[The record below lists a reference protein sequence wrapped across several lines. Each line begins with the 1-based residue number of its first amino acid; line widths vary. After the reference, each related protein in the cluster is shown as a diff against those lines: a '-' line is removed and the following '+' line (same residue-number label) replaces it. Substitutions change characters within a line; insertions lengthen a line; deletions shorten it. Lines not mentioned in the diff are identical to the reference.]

1 MSHPPSRPMMVNRK
15 FLMALL
21 LVSFC
26 RLLPAQLAPIPSPAG
41 QVISKVVCTADST
54 QSYALYLPSTFSA
67 AQKWPVVYL
76 FDPLARGSVAVE
88 AARAAAE
95 KFGYVLV
102 ASNNSRNGPMAD
114 STAAANAIWRDTQE
128 RLPIDNQRRYLAG
141 MSGGARLVTAIA
153 LSCDGCVA
161 GVIANAAGFPIDKRP
176 QRNMKFVY
184 FGAVGD
190 ADFNYGEFVE
200 LRKTLEDSG
209 TQYRIRIFDGQ
220 HGWAPPEVWLEAL
233 NWMDIRA
240 MAAGTLPLDA
250 ARIQQTAD
258 EELARAR
265 DFQAKKTFLGAVRE
279 YESVVR
285 DFKGLADTAV
295 AENLLAQL
303 ATSKEVKADQ
313 KQEISG
319 LEQQARISDP
329 LSAAMQA
336 VGSGDAESADL
347 NGLEHEFATLKKR
360 ADADRKSGDGKALA
374 ERRALGGLV
383 VSAFESG
390 QHSMEEKNYRA
401 ALVYF
406 GLVAAGATNPSFAHF
421 QRARAYALL
430 KDKKGT
436 LAELRMALAGGF
448 HDASALDAQD
458 FEALRGLTE
467 FQALVKEWK
476 AVPGS
481 TAP

>member
-1 MSHPPSRPMMVNRK
+1 MTVNRK

-41 QVISKVVCTADST
+41 QVIPKVVCTTDSR

-240 MAAGTLPLDA
+240 MAAGTLPRDA
-250 ARIQQTAD
+250 ARIQQAAD

-295 AENLLAQL
+295 AQNLLAQL

-313 KQEISG
+313 KQEISA
-319 LEQQARISDP
+319 LEQQARITDP
-329 LSAAMQA
+329 LSSQMQA
-336 VGSGDAESADL
+336 IGSGESDNVDVGAL
-347 NGLEHEFATLKKR
+347 INEFADLKKR
-360 ADADRKSGDGKALA
+360 ADDTQKSNDIKTLA
-374 ERRALGGLV
+374 VRRALGGLV
-383 VSAFESG
+383 IAAYESG
-390 QHSMEEKNYRA
+390 QHSMEQKDYRA

-406 GLVAAGATNPSFAHF
+406 DLAAAGAANPAFAHY
-421 QRARAYALL
+421 QRARVYALL
-430 KDKKGT
+430 GNKKGALT
-436 LAELRMALAGGF
+436 ELRMALAAGF
-448 HDASALDAQD
+448 HEASALDG
-458 FEALRGLTE
+458 EE
-467 FQALVKEWK
+467 FQALRGSIEFQELATKWK
-476 AVPGS
+476 AAANGS
-481 TAP
+481 AP

>member
-1 MSHPPSRPMMVNRK
+1 MMGHTPSRPITVNRK

-41 QVISKVVCTADST
+41 QVIPKVVCTADSR

-240 MAAGTLPLDA
+240 MAAGTLPRDA
-250 ARIQQTAD
+250 ARIQQAAD

-265 DFQAKKTFLGAVRE
+265 DLQAKKNFLGAVRE

-313 KQEISG
+313 KQEISA

-329 LSAAMQA
+329 LSAANA
-336 VGSGDAESADL
+336 GRWIG
-347 NGLEHEFATLKKR
+347 
-360 ADADRKSGDGKALA
+360 
-374 ERRALGGLV
+374 RRR
-383 VSAFESG
+383 ECRP
-390 QHSMEEKNYRA
+390 QRP
-401 ALVYF
+401 
-406 GLVAAGATNPSFAHF
+406 GARVCNI
-421 QRARAYALL
+421 
-430 KDKKGT
+430 
-436 LAELRMALAGGF
+436 
-448 HDASALDAQD
+448 
-458 FEALRGLTE
+458 
-467 FQALVKEWK
+467 KETCGRR
-476 AVPGS
+476 P
-481 TAP
+481 